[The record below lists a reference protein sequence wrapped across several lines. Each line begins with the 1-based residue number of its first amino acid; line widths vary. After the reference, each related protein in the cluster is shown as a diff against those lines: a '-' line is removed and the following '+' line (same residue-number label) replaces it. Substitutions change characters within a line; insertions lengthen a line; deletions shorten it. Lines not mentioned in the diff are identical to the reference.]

1 MTSQPRAILRYTE
14 PNPFRGNRGAT
25 RLPRVRPACVEARTV
40 KPRTGLILELFVNL
54 VLPWVAYRVAH
65 PYFGETGALYAS
77 AVPPIIWSIVEFI
90 RSRRVDAVAAIVLL
104 GITLSIVGMAFGGS
118 PRTLLMRESIGSG
131 TIGIVFLLSLF
142 RERPLIYY
150 LARATVAREMDGGAA
165 HFEAVWD
172 AQPGLRQMLRLMT
185 FVWGAIMTVEM
196 LLRWWMVVSWP
207 VERVLVVSPVM
218 GYTVFACLLLWTL
231 WYRRRMRVRNSV
243 DIPGRGGVTETA
255 GR

>member
-1 MTSQPRAILRYTE
+1 ML
-14 PNPFRGNRGAT
+14 
-25 RLPRVRPACVEARTV
+25 TV
-40 KPRTGLILELFVNL
+40 KPRAGLILELFVNL
-54 VLPWVAYRVAH
+54 VLPWVAYRAAQ

-104 GITLSIVGMAFGGS
+104 GIALSIIGMALGGS
-118 PRTLLMRESIGSG
+118 PRTLLMRESLASG

-142 RERPLIYY
+142 RERPLIFY

-172 AQPGLRQMLRLMT
+172 TQPGLRQMLRRMT
-185 FVWGAIMTVEM
+185 FIWGAFMTLEM
-196 LLRWWMVVSWP
+196 LLRLWMVVSWP
-207 VERVLVVSPVM
+207 VERVLVVSPII
-218 GYTVFACLLLWTL
+218 GYTVFGCLLTWTF

-243 DIPGRGGVTETA
+243 HIPGRDGVTETA